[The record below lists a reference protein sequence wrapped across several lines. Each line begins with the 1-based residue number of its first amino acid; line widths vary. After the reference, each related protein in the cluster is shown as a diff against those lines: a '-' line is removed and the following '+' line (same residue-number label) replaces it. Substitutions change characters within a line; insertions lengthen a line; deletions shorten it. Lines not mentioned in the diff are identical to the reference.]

1 MNMTMLKFSQEV
13 AKAIGNVDP
22 SIVYEIIKISND
34 RRYIFHGIKR
44 NNSFGSINE
53 EGVKPLT
60 PEGGWASYWTSGR
73 AIFGSRF
80 NRLITEDTPFF
91 DYAHSYDFNS
101 NSLDS
106 MNLAVANYDCLES
119 KIGIKD
125 SFCIDGY
132 FKIHITVPRD
142 FIHLIRI
149 ETKRIGSDMTERQY
163 GQRKERLLLNSISS
177 VLKKD
182 YKPGGLTLVKT

>member
-60 PEGGWASYWTSGR
+60 PEGGWEVTGHQEELYLVAV
-73 AIFGSRF
+73 
-80 NRLITEDTPFF
+80 LID
-91 DYAHSYDFNS
+91 
-101 NSLDS
+101 
-106 MNLAVANYDCLES
+106 
-119 KIGIKD
+119 
-125 SFCIDGY
+125 
-132 FKIHITVPRD
+132 
-142 FIHLIRI
+142 
-149 ETKRIGSDMTERQY
+149 
-163 GQRKERLLLNSISS
+163 
-177 VLKKD
+177 
-182 YKPGGLTLVKT
+182 